1 MTKMNQRVEKLLSN
15 MNNLHYDVFV
25 IASKENIK
33 YLFGHSFS
41 TGKRISAAIINSKG
55 ETHFLLNHIFSN
67 QLETTS
73 EMNIQ
78 YYQDGDNPVE
88 KIVNLIPFNSSVAI
102 DQALNIQTYYEI
114 MNNRSDIKL
123 QLSDCIERLRE
134 IKDEEEINLL
144 RQSSRISDAVMH
156 QIVQLLQHPTTE
168 RTIGQTIGNFFEGYG
183 ITDLTFNPIVA
194 CGENTVNPH
203 HVPGDRFIR
212 DNEPLLIDMGCI
224 YKGYCSD
231 MTRMFG
237 MSGLHEQFLSYYE
250 YLQEAQSSVLE
261 IIKPGIELREID
273 IFLRNYLKKRNL
285 DTHFI
290 HGIGHGIGLEG
301 HEYPYIHSQN
311 KETVKEGM
319 VVTIGPGIYLE
330 GKYGVRIED
339 VICVTKS
346 GVENLNNST
355 KELVLLDYQS
365 IL

>member
-1 MTKMNQRVEKLLSN
+1 MTKINARVEKFVSN
-15 MNNLHYDVFV
+15 MNDLQYDVFV

-33 YLFGHSFS
+33 YLFGHSFN
-41 TGKRISAAIINSKG
+41 TGNRISAAIINSKG
-55 ETHFLLNHIFSN
+55 ETHFLLNKIFTN
-67 QLETTS
+67 QLEVTS
-73 EMNIQ
+73 GMNIH
-78 YYQDGDNPVE
+78 YYQDGDNIVGKIGSLVPINSFVGIDKGINLITYFE
-88 KIVNLIPFNSSVAI
+88 IVNS
-102 DQALNIQTYYEI
+102 
-114 MNNRSDIKL
+114 RSDIKL

-183 ITDLTFNPIVA
+183 ITDLTFKPIVA

-237 MSGLHEQFLSYYE
+237 MTGVDELFLSYYE
-250 YLQEAQSSVLE
+250 YLQEAQRSVLE

-273 IFLRNYLKKRNL
+273 FFTREYLKKRNL
-285 DTHFI
+285 DPHFI
-290 HGIGHGIGLEG
+290 HSIGHGIGLEG

-311 KETVKEGM
+311 KEIVKEGM
-319 VVTIGPGIYLE
+319 VITVGPGIYLD
-330 GKYGVRIED
+330 GKFGLRIED
-339 VICVTKS
+339 VICITK
-346 GVENLNNST
+346 GGYENLNNST